1 MSKRDLALDLFKTF
15 KNTTIKKSNKSGSS
29 TPSTQTGKAGDPE
42 LISGVLSSLIADREW
57 DSGLAEGNL
66 FVHWKKIVGEEIAQH
81 ATPVSILDG
90 TLTIQSSSTAWAT
103 QLQLMSNDLLTM
115 IQKDAT
121 GVLIERIVF
130 IGPHG
135 HHGPSWKKGIRTIRN
150 ARGPRDT
157 YG

>member
-42 LISGVLSSLIADREW
+42 LISGVLSNLIADREW

-135 HHGPSWKKGIRTIRN
+135 HQGPSWKKGIRTIRN